1 MEANA
6 ALIISLQSRI
16 LAVHANLA
24 VESARYKISDD
35 KWSKNCARYEISHKQ
50 ALRNDLS
57 HDISRF
63 WTSATSYWN
72 SADDFP

>member
-1 MEANA
+1 MHSK
-6 ALIISLQSRI
+6 SLASLAI
-16 LAVHANLA
+16 LRAKHLLDIKSVMIND
-24 VESARYKISDD
+24 RRT
-35 KWSKNCARYEISHKQ
+35 ARYEISHKQ
-50 ALRNDLS
+50 ALENDLS